1 MTRKI
6 WKLLCILAV
15 FLAGMLLYAGG
26 VLFFRYQA
34 RREGLYAW
42 IAGGSA
48 AIFFLSAFIRSGKE
62 QKERYSGYGDMLL
75 TEGAA
80 ALLSVGMTGYI
91 YRFQELGFQ
100 LRIVFIVLFWAVVFI
115 WKSLLSKKSQEL
127 KEEAVKSTL
136 FQVFPEFSKERQ
148 MTENPEISGKVCQAL
163 VFKRRIWELRW
174 CMAILSLTTIAGLM
188 MDLENGWKIW
198 GTAIIVAIAFAWLSG
213 RDSIYTTRILSDMV
227 DKQKSQDIITFFLV
241 YYSEAE
247 RRWESVVPM
256 LQIYLPIALCQL
268 SEYDKALKLLG
279 CMQKRPEEEAY
290 YLLWEAEA
298 WKQKE
303 NWDALKQTLD
313 CLKVAIPR
321 MAKSR
326 QTEIEEKYR
335 AYEKTWK
342 EKVQ

>member
-1 MTRKI
+1 MTKKI
-6 WKLLCILAV
+6 WKLLCNFAV
-15 FLAGMLLYAGG
+15 FLAGMLLYVGG
-26 VLFFRYQA
+26 VLFFRYEA
-34 RREGLYAW
+34 RREALYALL
-42 IAGGSA
+42 AGGSA
-48 AIFFLSAFIRSGKE
+48 AVFFFAAFIRAGKE
-62 QKERYSGYGDMLL
+62 QKERYSGYRDMLM
-75 TEGAA
+75 TEGVT
-80 ALLSVGMTGYI
+80 ALFSVGMTGYI
-91 YRFQELGFQ
+91 YRFQEFAFQ

-115 WKSLLSKKSQEL
+115 WKSLLSKRSQEL
-127 KEEAVKSTL
+127 REKSVKFTL
-136 FQVFPEFSKERQ
+136 FQQFPEFSKERQ
-148 MTENPEISGKVCQAL
+148 MTENPEISRKARLAL

-188 MDLENGWKIW
+188 LDLENGWKIW

-213 RDSIYTTRILSDMV
+213 RDSIYTTRILSGMV
-227 DKQKSQDIITFFLV
+227 DKQKSQDVVNFFLF

-268 SEYDKALKLLG
+268 SEYDKALELLG

-290 YLLWEAEA
+290 YLVWEAEA

-303 NWDALKQTLD
+303 DWESLKQTLD
-313 CLKVAIPR
+313 RLKVAIPH

-326 QTEIEEKYR
+326 QAEIEEKYR
-335 AYEKTWK
+335 AYERTWR